1 VSLRSVDTMPADG
14 VLDDLAIARG
24 VVPEAIGRVAA
35 RLGLTEADWESYG
48 RYKAKLTPEC
58 WERIGDRPDGRLV
71 LVSAISPTPAGEG
84 KTTMTIGL
92 GQALCHLGEK
102 AIVAIREPSLGPVF
116 GVKGG
121 ACGGGRA
128 QVVPMTEINLHFN
141 GDFHAITAANNLLAA
156 LIDNHLHHGNA
167 LRLDPR
173 RITFQRAMDMND
185 RALRHVVLGLGGQSG
200 GVPRE
205 AGFVITPASEVMAI
219 LCLAQNLADLKAR
232 LGQIVVGYDQDGVV
246 VRADALEAAD
256 AMAGLLKDAVMPNLV
271 QTLEHTPALV
281 HGGPFANIAHG
292 CNSLVATRYAL
303 KLGDW
308 VVTEAGFGADLGA
321 QKFIDIK
328 CRVGDLKPAAV
339 VLVATVRSLK
349 WHGDGHPDPLSA
361 GFANLK
367 RHYLNITQH
376 FGLPCVVALNRFA
389 GDTDAEIA
397 WLKAHVAELGGE
409 LVIADCHANGGAG
422 GVDLARAV
430 MRAAVAPQT
439 PRFSYD
445 ALDSPREKIR
455 KIARNVYGANDVI
468 FGKRAEKDLEALM
481 DSGFA
486 TAPVCIAKTQ
496 YSFSDDPTRR
506 GAPDNWDLHVRELRP
521 AGGAGFIV
529 ALCGD
534 VMTMPGLPAH
544 PAATRMQ
551 LDAGGVLHG
560 LF

>member
-1 VSLRSVDTMPADG
+1 
-14 VLDDLAIARG
+14 
-24 VVPEAIGRVAA
+24 
-35 RLGLTEADWESYG
+35 
-48 RYKAKLTPEC
+48 
-58 WERIGDRPDGRLV
+58 
-71 LVSAISPTPAGEG
+71 
-84 KTTMTIGL
+84 
-92 GQALCHLGEK
+92 
-102 AIVAIREPSLGPVF
+102 
-116 GVKGG
+116 
-121 ACGGGRA
+121 
-128 QVVPMTEINLHFN
+128 
-141 GDFHAITAANNLLAA
+141 
-156 LIDNHLHHGNA
+156 
-167 LRLDPR
+167 
-173 RITFQRAMDMND
+173 
-185 RALRHVVLGLGGQSG
+185 
-200 GVPRE
+200 
-205 AGFVITPASEVMAI
+205 
-219 LCLAQNLADLKAR
+219 
-232 LGQIVVGYDQDGVV
+232 
-246 VRADALEAAD
+246 LEAAD

-397 WLKAHVAELGGE
+397 WLKAHVAKLGGE